1 MAQVLARYTLDAA
14 LPNINRLPGHF
25 RQLKAS
31 EDALLKSP
39 VDQTSSYPSEPVE
52 STKSFG
58 AEAAGSWRPHVVVVG
73 NHKGGSGKSTIA
85 MHIIVALLKSGKRVA
100 SIDLDLNQQTL
111 THYLENRRVWAQQNN
126 LSLELPDHHSIGDDR
141 ADRIQ
146 RDDSADFIWF
156 TNQLEMIDG
165 EGSCD
170 FMVIDTPGGVQHL
183 SLVAHSMA
191 DTLVTPINDSLVDL
205 DVIIAIG
212 PSRNLEPQPSRY
224 ARTVCHALEG
234 RRRVSGR
241 PTDWIV
247 VRNRLA
253 SLASHNQRHVSDL
266 LEMVHAKLGIR
277 IARGLSERVVFREFF
292 AQGLT
297 AFDPM
302 DESVLGSKPSPT
314 NVIARS
320 EVRTLVEQIGLLSR
334 QPQRN
339 TAPWP
344 DVA

>member
-1 MAQVLARYTLDAA
+1 
-14 LPNINRLPGHF
+14 
-25 RQLKAS
+25 
-31 EDALLKSP
+31 LLESP
-39 VDQTSSYPSEPVE
+39 VDQTSSYPAEPVV
-52 STKSFG
+52 STQSFG
-58 AEAAGSWRPHVVVVG
+58 AEGARWRRRPHVVVVG
-73 NHKGGSGKSTIA
+73 NHKGGSGKSTVA

-100 SIDLDLNQQTL
+100 SIDLDLSQKTL
-111 THYLENRRVWAQQNN
+111 THYIENRRVWAQQNS

-141 ADRIQ
+141 TDLIH
-146 RDDSADFIWF
+146 RDDAADFAWF

-165 EGSCD
+165 KDSCD

-205 DVIIAIG
+205 DVIVAIG
-212 PSRNLEPQPSRY
+212 PSKNLEPQPSRY
-224 ARTVCHALEG
+224 ARTVAHALEG
-234 RRRVSGR
+234 RRSVCGR

-253 SLASHNQRHVSDL
+253 PLASHNQRRVSDL
-266 LEMVHAKLGIR
+266 LELIHAKLGIR

-302 DESVLGSKPSPT
+302 DERVLGSKPSPT

-320 EVRTLVEQIGLLSR
+320 EVRSLVEQIGLQSR
-334 QPQRN
+334 QLQ
-339 TAPWP
+339 TAHEPSIALGP
-344 DVA
+344 KESVPRSSAIR

>member
-1 MAQVLARYTLDAA
+1 
-14 LPNINRLPGHF
+14 
-25 RQLKAS
+25 
-31 EDALLKSP
+31 LLKSP
-39 VDQTSSYPSEPVE
+39 VEQTSSYPAEPVE

-58 AEAAGSWRPHVVVVG
+58 AEAARSWRPHVVVVG

-85 MHIIVALLKSGKRVA
+85 MHIIIALLKSGKRVA

-141 ADRIQ
+141 ADRIHG
-146 RDDSADFIWF
+146 DDPTDFVWF

-224 ARTVCHALEG
+224 ARTVSHALEG
-234 RRRVSGR
+234 RRSVSGR

-253 SLASHNQRHVSDL
+253 PLASHNQRHVSDL
-266 LEMVHAKLGIR
+266 LELVHAKLGIR

-339 TAPWP
+339 TGHDPTLPRAESTGGS
-344 DVA
+344 DRVLAQ